1 MELPALG
8 VQIQMAELP
17 LVERFHSSLRWK
29 NGVEIVAVP
38 LHPALVEVLAV
49 LHRDEALFQEDV
61 DGFYHSVFGYPRGGG
76 DGVVAGVAGVRF
88 AILDQQEVGVHH
100 ERRRWKI

>member
-38 LHPALVEVLAV
+38 LHPRYWLCSIVTRCFSRRTPMNFITVFLDIPVAAAMVL
-49 LHRDEALFQEDV
+49 
-61 DGFYHSVFGYPRGGG
+61 
-76 DGVVAGVAGVRF
+76 
-88 AILDQQEVGVHH
+88 
-100 ERRRWKI
+100 